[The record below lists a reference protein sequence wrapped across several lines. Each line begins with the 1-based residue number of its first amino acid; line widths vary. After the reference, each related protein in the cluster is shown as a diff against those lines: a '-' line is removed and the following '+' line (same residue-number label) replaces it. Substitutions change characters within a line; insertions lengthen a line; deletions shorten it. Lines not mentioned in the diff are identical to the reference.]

1 MRKQDEARAAIM
13 NAAQELIQASD
24 GKIEEITTRMIAE
37 KAGVGTGLINYH
49 FQTKER
55 LIELCVQSMIHHVTG
70 SFKPQLE
77 QDATDEQRLGD
88 NLKLVADFLTGNPSV
103 SRISILGDYSKPS
116 TNDNTMRTVDGLCR
130 LLSLNNEGCTSE
142 QKLAMFALVSTLQ
155 TAFLRRDMIGELF
168 GFDFNVKEERDQF
181 IEVLVKQ
188 VIGGGT
194 DDK

>member
-1 MRKQDEARAAIM
+1 MNRIYNKISASPWKGKLMRKQDEARAAIM
-13 NAAQELIQASD
+13 NAAQELIQTSD

-77 QDATDEQRLGD
+77 QDATDEQLLGD

-103 SRISILGDYSKPS
+103 SRISILGDY
-116 TNDNTMRTVDGLCR
+116 
-130 LLSLNNEGCTSE
+130 
-142 QKLAMFALVSTLQ
+142 
-155 TAFLRRDMIGELF
+155 
-168 GFDFNVKEERDQF
+168 
-181 IEVLVKQ
+181 
-188 VIGGGT
+188 
-194 DDK
+194 